1 MRGGQ
6 VRERWEGWIL
16 GAGKAAGL
24 AARGPGFS
32 LCPYGPTY
40 LHYNVGRGGREQLHG
55 VLVGMAGHLTVRL
68 QPSSRQEWQLEVG
81 APCGSFCLFLYPT
94 EYAFSPQLLRQVL
107 TALGYLT
114 LLLFLEFL
122 IKGRVG

>member
-6 VRERWEGWIL
+6 GRERWEGWIL

-32 LCPYGPTY
+32 LCPHGPSY
-40 LHYNVGRGGREQLHG
+40 LHYNVGRGGRAGLHG
-55 VLVGMAGHLTVRL
+55 LLVRMAGHLTVRL
-68 QPSSRQEWQLEVG
+68 QPSRRN
-81 APCGSFCLFLYPT
+81 GSWKWERPAAGFCLFLYPT

-114 LLLFLEFL
+114 LLLLLEFL
-122 IKGRVG
+122 IEGRVG